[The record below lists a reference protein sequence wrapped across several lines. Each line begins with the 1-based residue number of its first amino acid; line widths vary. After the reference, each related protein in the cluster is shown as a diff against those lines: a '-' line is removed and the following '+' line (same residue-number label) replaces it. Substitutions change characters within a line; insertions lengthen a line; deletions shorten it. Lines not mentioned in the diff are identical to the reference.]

1 MRRLLLAPLLLLA
14 ACDPSQT
21 AEGGEVYVY
30 GDVPSVEVA
39 TYDEYVAERGRLVER
54 LDAQIG
60 EAPAS
65 SASACAVLPVGEKAC
80 GGPQGY
86 RVYST
91 TAPAAE
97 DAVATGR
104 QILGL
109 DRYANGAFGLGS
121 DCAVPT
127 PPRPALVGG
136 RCVAA
141 E

>member
-1 MRRLLLAPLLLLA
+1 MTP
-14 ACDPSQT
+14 
-21 AEGGEVYVY
+21 
-30 GDVPSVEVA
+30 VEVA
-39 TYDEYVAERGRLVER
+39 TYDEYVAERGRLVGR

-80 GGPQGY
+80 GGPWGY
-86 RVYST
+86 RVYSA
-91 TAPAAE
+91 TAPGAGG
-97 DAVATGR
+97 AVEAGR
-104 QILGL
+104 RILGL
-109 DRYANGAFGLGS
+109 DRYANGAFELAS
-121 DCAVPT
+121 DCSLPT